1 MTTNKVMAQQLA
13 ERPADEHFST
23 MQEFL
28 ASAKESKDTSTELT
42 VDTNTIQFAADDDTF
57 GITLAAAGDGIFP
70 MTRHALEKANRIL
83 GYDLNLLK
91 RLTTKTVINSL
102 NELWVARTTMRGKTK
117 VFLQTKNNTAI
128 IRDIREESYNLAFDY
143 DYYSLLNEFMP
154 NGMKPAIPTI
164 NKRPTDK
171 PALFRGDRD
180 AMCFFST
187 EKDNGGNADLGGLR
201 MGLLAW
207 NSEVQNRSIGY
218 EQMIFREMCGN
229 FLIWDY
235 QAGTKK
241 RKYHTQG
248 DSNFANFYR
257 DTRRYLTEMDD
268 KLNPDMTKVMEDAMR
283 KPFTAQNGKYN
294 QETKEQAI
302 DKLREIFKQRMSK
315 GFATDIVEATTLPQN
330 ANQTGDP
337 ELSFWTISNG
347 LTWAGKNSKF
357 ASDIESA
364 ARMAGDVL
372 TLSTKP

>member
-1 MTTNKVMAQQLA
+1 MQMNNVMAQQLA
-13 ERPADEHFST
+13 DRPADEHFSD
-23 MQEFL
+23 MQSFL
-28 ASAKESKDTSTELT
+28 NSAKESKDTSTELT
-42 VDTNTIQFAADDDTF
+42 VDTSTISFDADSEVF
-57 GITLAAAGDGIFP
+57 GLNIKAAGEGIFP
-70 MTRHALEKANRIL
+70 MTRFSLEKINKIL
-83 GYDLNLLK
+83 GYDLGLLK
-91 RLTTKTVINSL
+91 RLSMPTVIKSL
-102 NELWVARTTMRGKTK
+102 NELWENRSTMRGKTK
-117 VFLQTKNNTAI
+117 VLIQTKDNTAI
-128 IRDIREESYNLAFDY
+128 VRDVREDSYNLAFDY

-180 AMCFFST
+180 SMCFFST

-235 QAGTKK
+235 QAGSKK

-283 KPFTAQNGKYN
+283 KPFTAHNGKYN
-294 QETKEQAI
+294 QETKEEAI

-364 ARMAGDVL
+364 ARMAGDIL

>member
-1 MTTNKVMAQQLA
+1 MQMNNVMARQLA
-13 ERPADEHFST
+13 DRPADEHFSD
-23 MQEFL
+23 MQSFL
-28 ASAKESKDTSTELT
+28 NSAKESKDTSTELT
-42 VDTNTIQFAADDDTF
+42 VDTSTISFDADSEVF
-57 GITLAAAGDGIFP
+57 GLNIKAAGEGIFP
-70 MTRHALEKANRIL
+70 MTRFSLEKINKIL
-83 GYDLNLLK
+83 GYDLGLLK
-91 RLTTKTVINSL
+91 RLSMPTVIKSL
-102 NELWVARTTMRGKTK
+102 NELWENRSTMRGKTK
-117 VFLQTKNNTAI
+117 VLLQTKDNTAI
-128 IRDIREESYNLAFDY
+128 VRDVREDSYNLAFDY

-180 AMCFFST
+180 SMCFFST

-235 QAGTKK
+235 QAGSKK

-268 KLNPDMTKVMEDAMR
+268 KLNPAMTKVMEDAMR

-294 QETKEQAI
+294 QETKDQAV

-364 ARMAGDVL
+364 ARMAGDIL